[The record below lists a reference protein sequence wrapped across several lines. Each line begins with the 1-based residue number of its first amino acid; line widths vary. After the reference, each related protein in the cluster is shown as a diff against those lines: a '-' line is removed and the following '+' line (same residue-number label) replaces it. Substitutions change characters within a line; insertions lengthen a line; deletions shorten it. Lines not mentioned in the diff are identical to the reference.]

1 MGSHLAIALL
11 KEGHKVTALKSHD
24 SDLKLLQTLLSESR
38 FETSDIDF
46 IEGRLSDHSA
56 LDTFVSGSELVFH
69 CAAKVSFWKKDR
81 ELLYETNVTGTRNL
95 VNAMLKTG
103 AKNLIYLSSIAA
115 LGRDEFNPGAEITI
129 DNQWNESP
137 YNTHYAE
144 SKHLAELEVWRG
156 SEEGLNVSVLLPGVI
171 MGAGLGKK
179 SSAQILHMASA
190 GNKYYPKGSNGFVSV
205 EDLVRLM
212 LFVWQNNLWKKRML
226 AVSTNMDYY
235 TLLSAC
241 NTAFGK
247 PVPSVPI
254 KSGLLKVAVFFCRML
269 ENLHLPAPAPHQ
281 ALMSTSYN
289 SRYRIDCPE
298 GFTFNNLANE
308 IPTLVA
314 SYLKRN
320 S

>member
-1 MGSHLAIALL
+1 MGSHLALALL
-11 KEGHKVTALKSHD
+11 KEGHEVTGLKSHD
-24 SDLKLLQTLLSESR
+24 SDLNLLHILLAENG
-38 FETSDIDF
+38 FNTGNIAF
-46 IEGRLSDHSA
+46 VEGRLSDHDK
-56 LDTFVSGSELVFH
+56 LDAFVTGAEVVFH
-69 CAAKVSFWKKDR
+69 CAARVSFWKKDR
-81 ELLYETNVTGTRNL
+81 QLLYDSNVEGTRNL

-103 AKNLIYLSSIAA
+103 AKNLVYLSSIAA

-179 SSAQILHMASA
+179 SSAQILHMASK
-190 GNKYYPKGSNGFVSV
+190 GNKYYPKGSNGFISV
-205 EDLVRLM
+205 DDLVRLM

-226 AVSTNMDYY
+226 AVSANLDYY
-235 TLLSAC
+235 KLLNVC

-247 PVPSVPI
+247 PAPTIAI
-254 KSGLLKVAVFFCRML
+254 KSGLLKVAVFFCKIL
-269 ENLHLPAPAPHQ
+269 ENLHLPSPAPHQ

-289 SRYRIDCPE
+289 SHYRIDCPE
-298 GFTFNNLANE
+298 GFNFSNLVDE
-308 IPTLVA
+308 IPA
-314 SYLKRN
+314 MAAAYLKRN